1 VLKRKLSAIT
11 GVLIAVTLAAPV
23 TAHADPDP
31 VKQLKGIH
39 DQLEVLTEQVN
50 GLKVRLS
57 QAKRAASVAA
67 DNATRQQKALD
78 VVQKRVGTLAAT
90 TYMNSGADQAMSF
103 ATANDPQVFLDQ
115 SATLSYFAAQDG
127 TQALTLIDAMQA
139 AQRSKKSADDRSD
152 QVKSLKTELDN
163 KIKKLKT
170 DYSKLRDKVVKKDP
184 KQIVNIPAIPGS
196 GKAAD
201 ALRAALTKLG
211 DPYVWGAAG
220 PTTFD
225 CSGLTMWA
233 YAQVGINLPHFTGS
247 QWNAGTHV
255 SRDQLQPGDLVFFY
269 SDLHHMGMYIGNGMM
284 VHAPHTG
291 DVVRI
296 APMAGRPFAGGV
308 RLA

>member
-1 VLKRKLSAIT
+1 MKRKMSA
-11 GVLIAVTLAAPV
+11 LAGLVMATVVALPA

-31 VKQLKGIH
+31 IKQLRTIH
-39 DQLEVLTEQVN
+39 DQLETLGEQVN
-50 GLKVRLS
+50 GLKVRLK
-57 QAKRAASVAA
+57 QAQRAASVAT
-67 DNATRQQKALD
+67 DNATRQQKALE
-78 VVQKRVGTLAAT
+78 VVQKRVGTLAST
-90 TYMNSGADQAMSF
+90 TYMNSGSDAAMSF
-103 ATANDPQVFLDQ
+103 ATSPDPQVFLDQ

-139 AQRSKKSADDRSD
+139 AQRSKKSADGRSQ
-152 QVKSLKTELDN
+152 QVKSLKTELDS
-163 KIKKLKT
+163 KVKKLKT
-170 DYSKLRDKVVKKDP
+170 DYTKLRDKVVKKNP
-184 KQIVNIPAIPGS
+184 ANITKIPAIPGA

-211 DPYVWGAAG
+211 DPYVWGADG
-220 PTTFD
+220 PTSFD

-255 SRDQLQPGDLVFFY
+255 SRAELQPGDLVFFY
-269 SDLHHMGMYIGNGMM
+269 SDLHHVGMYIGNGMM
-284 VHAPHTG
+284 VHAPQTG

-296 APMAGRPFAGGV
+296 VPMGDRPLAGGV

>member
-1 VLKRKLSAIT
+1 VLKRKLSAFA
-11 GVLIAVTLAAPV
+11 GVFMAVTLALPV

-31 VKQLKGIH
+31 IKQLKGIH

-57 QAKRAASVAA
+57 QAQRAASVAA

-103 ATANDPQVFLDQ
+103 ATASDPQVFLDQ

-139 AQRSKKSADDRSD
+139 AQRSKKSADDRAQ
-152 QVKSLKTELDN
+152 QVKSLKTELDS
-163 KIKKLKT
+163 KIKKFKT

-184 KQIVNIPAIPGS
+184 AQIVKIPAIPGA

-211 DPYVWGAAG
+211 DPYVWGADG

-233 YAQVGINLPHFTGS
+233 YGQVGINLPHFTGS

-255 SRDQLQPGDLVFFY
+255 SREQLEPGDLVFFY
-269 SDLHHMGMYIGNGMM
+269 SDLHHVGMYIGNGMM

-296 APMAGRPFAGGV
+296 APMGDRPFAGGV

>member
-1 VLKRKLSAIT
+1 VLKRKLSAFA
-11 GVLIAVTLAAPV
+11 GVLIAVTLVSPV
-23 TAHADPDP
+23 TAHAEPDP
-31 VKQLKGIH
+31 IKQLEGIH

-50 GLKVRLS
+50 GLKVKLS
-57 QAKRAASVAA
+57 QAERAASVAA
-67 DNATRQQKALD
+67 DNATRQKKALD

-90 TYMNSGADQAMSF
+90 TYMNSGADEAMSF
-103 ATANDPQVFLDQ
+103 ATASDPQVFLDQ

-139 AQRSKKSADDRSD
+139 AQRSKKSADDRAL
-152 QVKSLKTELDN
+152 QVKSLKTELDS
-163 KIKKLKT
+163 KIKKFKT
-170 DYSKLRDKVVKKDP
+170 DYAKIRDKVVKKDP
-184 KQIVNIPAIPGS
+184 SKIVKIPAIPGA

-201 ALRAALTKLG
+201 ALRAALTQLG
-211 DPYVWGAAG
+211 KPYVWGADG
-220 PTTFD
+220 PNSFD

-255 SRDQLQPGDLVFFY
+255 SKAQLEPGDLVFFY
-269 SDLHHMGMYIGNGMM
+269 SDLHHVGMYIGNGMM
-284 VHAPHTG
+284 VHAPQTG

-296 APMAGRPFAGGV
+296 VPMGNRPFSGGV

>member
-1 VLKRKLSAIT
+1 VLKRKLSAFA
-11 GVLIAVTLAAPV
+11 GVFMAVTLALPV

-31 VKQLKGIH
+31 IKQLKGIH

-57 QAKRAASVAA
+57 QAQRAASVAA

-103 ATANDPQVFLDQ
+103 ATASDPQVFLDQ

-139 AQRSKKSADDRSD
+139 AQRSKKSADDRAQ
-152 QVKSLKTELDN
+152 QVKSLKTELDS
-163 KIKKLKT
+163 KIKKFKT

-184 KQIVNIPAIPGS
+184 AQIVKIPAIPGA

-211 DPYVWGAAG
+211 DPYVWGADG

-233 YAQVGINLPHFTGS
+233 YGQVGINLPHFTGS

-255 SRDQLQPGDLVFFY
+255 SREQLEPGDLVFFY
-269 SDLHHMGMYIGNGMM
+269 SDLHHVGIYVGGGWM
-284 VHAPHTG
+284 VHAPTFG
-291 DVVRI
+291 EPVQMKKIDNGPI
-296 APMAGRPFAGGV
+296 SGYGRVA
-308 RLA
+308 